1 MINQF
6 KHQLHFRALAYH
18 LGEMPPPEPSPTSLI
33 KCATVDA
40 IASHLKNCKNVL
52 VLTGAGISTS
62 AGIPDFRTPGSGVY
76 DNVQKYLDKY
86 HLQSA
91 QKLFS
96 YELFQQDP
104 EPFYALA
111 REMKYPN
118 ANVKPTIAH
127 HFIKLLS
134 DKGVLLRNY
143 TQNIDMLQSQ
153 TGKSSH

>member
-1 MINQF
+1 M
-6 KHQLHFRALAYH
+6 AYH
-18 LGEMPPPEPSPTSLI
+18 LGEMPAPEPSSTSLI
-33 KCATVDA
+33 RCATVDD
-40 IASHLKNCKNVL
+40 IASHFRTCKNVI

-62 AGIPDFRTPGSGVY
+62 AGIPDFRSPGSGVY

-86 HLQSA
+86 QLQNA

-96 YELFQQDP
+96 YELFQEDP

-118 ANVKPTIAH
+118 KNVQPTLAH
-127 HFIKLLS
+127 YFIKLLS

-153 TGKSSH
+153 TGK